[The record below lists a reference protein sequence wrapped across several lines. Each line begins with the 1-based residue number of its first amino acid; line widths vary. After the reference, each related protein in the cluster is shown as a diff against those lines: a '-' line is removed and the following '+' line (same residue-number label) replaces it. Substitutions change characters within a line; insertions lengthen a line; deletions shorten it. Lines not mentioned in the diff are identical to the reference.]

1 MWGLAFL
8 IVMGMA
14 ATATDEVITKD
25 GKIVRKRKIPKQLRR
40 FAFPRGAKN
49 PKSKKIPKGAG
60 RSSWKGVPFRDE
72 IDDWRK
78 KK

>member
-1 MWGLAFL
+1 
-8 IVMGMA
+8 MA
-14 ATATDEVITKD
+14 ATATEGEEVITKD
-25 GKIVRKRKIPKQLRR
+25 GKKIKKRKIPKQLRR